1 MEPTTK
7 YDELS
12 DTLYVSFAP
21 GEAATGIELN
31 EHILLRVNKA
41 ERRAIGLT
49 IFGYSVLAQPTE
61 LGLRSLPLVGLADL
75 SPDLRELALDILRT
89 PPVQEILWL
98 SAYTP
103 SAVEAIPIASLKSAL
118 LARQAAYSGF
128 QMRATCQ

>member
-1 MEPTTK
+1 MSEPTIK
-7 YDELS
+7 YDEPS

-49 IFGYSVLAQPTE
+49 IFDYSVLAQPTE
-61 LGLRSLPLVGLADL
+61 LGLRSFPLDGLNEL
-75 SPDLRELALDILRT
+75 SHELRELALEVLRTSPIQDILS
-89 PPVQEILWL
+89 L

-103 SAVEAIPIASLKSAL
+103 SAFEVIPIASLKPTIVT
-118 LARQAAYSGF
+118 RRAA
-128 QMRATCQ
+128 